1 MASHPIVGTW
11 YFDFDPANPGT
22 LFVYSIFHADG
33 TRTDLHPFAGPGIGS
48 WVATDE
54 RAGESILKYQNIA
67 AEPGVY
73 VPGTGTVWESL
84 SVDEAGEN
92 LTVQSV
98 VELKAIDGTV
108 VALFPFT
115 GGVSRRLAV
124 EPPPSLATPTAGT
137 PTT

>member
-1 MASHPIVGTW
+1 MEIIRMRRNSMTTSNTGHAVSRRSALAGLGVGSLGLALGATARGVAAQDATSEMASHPIVGTW

-73 VPGTGTVWESL
+73 VPGTGTV
-84 SVDEAGEN
+84 
-92 LTVQSV
+92 
-98 VELKAIDGTV
+98 
-108 VALFPFT
+108 
-115 GGVSRRLAV
+115 
-124 EPPPSLATPTAGT
+124 
-137 PTT
+137 